1 MLRCASR
8 SSKPLS
14 GADLVDE
21 EERMSKEIE
30 VPTEA
35 DVQSS
40 VINRAKELLLAS
52 GNCAQT
58 SFAILNEDFDLE
70 GEQILK
76 ALTPFPGIALRGETC
91 GAVTGSLM
99 ATCGAVTGSL
109 MALGLVYGR
118 DDMNDWKGY
127 IGSLPSARR
136 FCRQFEEQNGSTVC
150 AAILQEKLGQTFDL
164 ADQVQALEYANAG
177 GPDACSEVVASA
189 ITIASNG
196 LVKKIKS
203 SQ

>member
-76 ALTPFPGIALRGETC
+76 ALTPFPGIALRGE
-91 GAVTGSLM
+91 
-99 ATCGAVTGSL
+99 TCGAVTGSL

>member
-1 MLRCASR
+1 
-8 SSKPLS
+8 
-14 GADLVDE
+14 
-21 EERMSKEIE
+21 MSKE
-30 VPTEA
+30 TET
-35 DVQSS
+35 SS
-40 VINRAKELLLAS
+40 RGEMHSRILDRAKELLLSS

-70 GEQILK
+70 GEQILR

-91 GAVTGSLM
+91 GAVI
-99 ATCGAVTGSL
+99 GSL
-109 MALGLVYGR
+109 MALGLAYGR
-118 DDMNDWKGY
+118 DDMTDWKGY

-136 FCRQFEEQNGSTVC
+136 FCRQFEEQNGSTAC

-189 ITIASNG
+189 IAIASKG
-196 LVKKIKS
+196 LAKKIS
-203 SQ
+203 PSQ

>member
-1 MLRCASR
+1 
-8 SSKPLS
+8 
-14 GADLVDE
+14 
-21 EERMSKEIE
+21 MSKDN
-30 VPTEA
+30 VPPSEA
-35 DVQSS
+35 DVRSS
-40 VINRAKELLLAS
+40 DVERAKELLLSS

-91 GAVTGSLM
+91 GAVI
-99 ATCGAVTGSL
+99 GSL

-118 DDMNDWKGY
+118 DDMTDWKAY

-136 FCRQFEEQNGSTVC
+136 FCRQFEEQNGSTAC
-150 AAILQEKLGQTFDL
+150 AAILQDKLGQTFDL
-164 ADQVQALEYANAG
+164 SDQVQALEYANAG

-189 ITIASNG
+189 VAIASNG
-196 LVKKIKS
+196 LVKKIKP